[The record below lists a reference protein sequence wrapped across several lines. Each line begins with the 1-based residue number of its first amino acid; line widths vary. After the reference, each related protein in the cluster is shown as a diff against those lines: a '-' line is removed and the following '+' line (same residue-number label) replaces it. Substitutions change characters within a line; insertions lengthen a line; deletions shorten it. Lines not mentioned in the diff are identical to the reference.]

1 MSAAPNYERVEKAIQ
16 FLSSRVKEQ
25 PSLEDVAAH
34 CHLSPFHFQRIF
46 TEWAGISPKK
56 FLQYLTVQELKR
68 ELRDDRSL
76 LDAADRVGLSAQSR
90 VYDHFVTIDAVTPR
104 EFATAGKGLDIVYG
118 VHPTPFGE
126 CCIGLTSR
134 GICSLSFAGEE
145 GGGTPERL
153 AREWAGAR
161 LRRSDRETKQVAQ
174 GLFAPAPGAG
184 PLRLLV
190 QGTKFQV
197 KVWEALV
204 RIPFGQVASYAQ
216 VAAAAGSP
224 AAVRAVGSAVAA
236 NPIAYLIP
244 CHRVIR
250 SEGLVGSYHWGP
262 ERKAAMIGWE
272 KARREGAAV

>member
-1 MSAAPNYERVEKAIQ
+1 
-16 FLSSRVKEQ
+16 
-25 PSLEDVAAH
+25 
-34 CHLSPFHFQRIF
+34 
-46 TEWAGISPKK
+46 
-56 FLQYLTVQELKR
+56 
-68 ELRDDRSL
+68 
-76 LDAADRVGLSAQSR
+76 
-90 VYDHFVTIDAVTPR
+90 
-104 EFATAGKGLDIVYG
+104 
-118 VHPTPFGE
+118 
-126 CCIGLTSR
+126 
-134 GICSLSFAGEE
+134 
-145 GGGTPERL
+145 
-153 AREWAGAR
+153 
-161 LRRSDRETKQVAQ
+161 
-174 GLFAPAPGAG
+174 
-184 PLRLLV
+184 V